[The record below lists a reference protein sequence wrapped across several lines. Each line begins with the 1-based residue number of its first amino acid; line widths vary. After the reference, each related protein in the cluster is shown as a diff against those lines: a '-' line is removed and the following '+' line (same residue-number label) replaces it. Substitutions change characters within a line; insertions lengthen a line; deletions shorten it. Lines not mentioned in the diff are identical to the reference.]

1 VTGAVSTATGTRR
14 VQGTIDLLIEA
25 SDGVVIID
33 HKSFPGGV
41 SQLCDKALEFAPQLA
56 AYAHVLTAAG
66 LQVTAMY
73 VHFPLGAYVARL
85 RQAAFDTLGANNG
98 RRRLNPTRGIQ

>member
-1 VTGAVSTATGTRR
+1 MGVYMFKSSPGQIRIVVPSIAGVILLLAAVISGRW
-14 VQGTIDLLIEA
+14 
-25 SDGVVIID
+25 
-33 HKSFPGGV
+33 
-41 SQLCDKALEFAPQLA
+41 FADS